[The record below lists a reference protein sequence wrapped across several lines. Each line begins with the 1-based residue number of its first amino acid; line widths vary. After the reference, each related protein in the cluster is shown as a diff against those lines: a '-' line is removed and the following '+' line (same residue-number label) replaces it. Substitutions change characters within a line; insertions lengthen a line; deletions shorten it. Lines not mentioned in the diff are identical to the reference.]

1 MRFVKRVLFS
11 RSFMT
16 ALLIIIQLLFYA
28 LITNVLMEYSN
39 TILIVSYILSGI
51 LAIYILGLKNGSLDV
66 KLPWVLFILIFPV
79 FGIMFY
85 FFFRNQRV
93 RKKVRKNIEA
103 QAYSTKKIIHNQDEI
118 FEKLKESNK
127 SVYNQA
133 SYIYKMTNMPIYQNT
148 KTTYFEFG
156 EKYYERLVEEL
167 KKAQKFIFIEYFI
180 IRPGKMYNSILHILK
195 EKAASGVEVRILYDD
210 FGCINSLP
218 AKYKKHLEKYGIKCE
233 VFNPIYPITTL
244 AHNNRDHRKIVVI
257 DGIVGFTGGINL
269 SDEYIN
275 EASRFGIWKDT
286 GVMLRGDAV
295 KSFTLLF
302 LESWHIYR
310 DSQEDYSPYLP
321 KIEILPD
328 TKKIKKKKIKDK
340 KTSYSN
346 ISIAPT
352 AVGNFDY
359 AGKQFISKAFIQPY
373 GTSPM
378 ETEEIVARNVFV
390 NVLNAAT
397 NYVYITTPYLILDT
411 ELEEAIINAAKRSV
425 DVRIITPGIPDK
437 KYVYA
442 VTRSEYLN
450 LLKYGVSIYEY
461 TPGFI
466 HAKNVVSDDIVAIIG
481 SINFDNRSFYH
492 SYENGVLIY
501 NSRSVIEMRKDFI
514 KTQNFSEK
522 IMPNYID
529 KIPILLR
536 IKTGLFRL
544 LIPLL

>member
-1 MRFVKRVLFS
+1 
-11 RSFMT
+11 
-16 ALLIIIQLLFYA
+16 
-28 LITNVLMEYSN
+28 
-39 TILIVSYILSGI
+39 
-51 LAIYILGLKNGSLDV
+51 
-66 KLPWVLFILIFPV
+66 
-79 FGIMFY
+79 
-85 FFFRNQRV
+85 
-93 RKKVRKNIEA
+93 
-103 QAYSTKKIIHNQDEI
+103 
-118 FEKLKESNK
+118 
-127 SVYNQA
+127 
-133 SYIYKMTNMPIYQNT
+133 
-148 KTTYFEFG
+148 
-156 EKYYERLVEEL
+156 
-167 KKAQKFIFIEYFI
+167 
-180 IRPGKMYNSILHILK
+180 
-195 EKAASGVEVRILYDD
+195 
-210 FGCINSLP
+210 
-218 AKYKKHLEKYGIKCE
+218 
-233 VFNPIYPITTL
+233 
-244 AHNNRDHRKIVVI
+244 
-257 DGIVGFTGGINL
+257 
-269 SDEYIN
+269 
-275 EASRFGIWKDT
+275 
-286 GVMLRGDAV
+286 
-295 KSFTLLF
+295 
-302 LESWHIYR
+302 
-310 DSQEDYSPYLP
+310 
-321 KIEILPD
+321 
-328 TKKIKKKKIKDK
+328 
-340 KTSYSN
+340 
-346 ISIAPT
+346 
-352 AVGNFDY
+352 
-359 AGKQFISKAFIQPY
+359 
-373 GTSPM
+373 M